1 MTASFHKFESGTLYI
16 MASANGAAQINFN
29 NGGTDAF
36 QVMFT
41 KGYAIS
47 NEHTAKAQV
56 TSEITAANYIT
67 GGLGLANISV
77 TLDASGTAR
86 WDADDVVVTASA
98 TSIEADGHVLVA
110 HSAGDRLIAFLSA
123 ATANAGD
130 GTTYQITWASDG
142 IFKLV

>member
-1 MTASFHKFESGTLYI
+1 MVASFHKFNSGTLYI

-29 NGGTDAF
+29 NGGADAF

-41 KGYAIS
+41 KGYAAPS
-47 NEHTAKAQV
+47 LHTAKAQV

-67 GGLGLANISV
+67 GGIGLANITV
-77 TLDASGTAR
+77 TLDSSGTAR
-86 WDADDVVVTASA
+86 WDADDVIVTASA
-98 TSIEADGHVLVA
+98 TAIEANGHPIVA
-110 HSAGDRLIAFLSA
+110 HSAGDRLIAFISA